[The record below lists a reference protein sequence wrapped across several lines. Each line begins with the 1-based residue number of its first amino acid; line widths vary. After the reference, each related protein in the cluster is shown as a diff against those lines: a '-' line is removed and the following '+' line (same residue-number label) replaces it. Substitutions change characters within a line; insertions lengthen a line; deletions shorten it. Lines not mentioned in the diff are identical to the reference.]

1 MTLRAPIGRARGLG
15 SAKNGAGHFW
25 AQRITAVALVP
36 LLIWFVLSVV
46 SHVGASYETMHAW
59 LASPCNAAL
68 LTALLLAGFHH
79 AQLGLQVVIEDY
91 VSTESTKLVSIIA
104 VKFAA
109 VILGIFCAVAV
120 LRTAVVGG

>member
-1 MTLRAPIGRARGLG
+1 MTLRAPIGRVRGLG
-15 SAKNGAGHFW
+15 SAKNGVGHYW
-25 AQRITAVALVP
+25 AQRLTAVALVP

-46 SHVGASYETMHAW
+46 SHVGASYETIHAW
-59 LASPCNAAL
+59 LASPCTAAL
-68 LTALLLAGFHH
+68 LVALIIAAFHH
-79 AQLGLQVVIEDY
+79 AQLGVQVVIEDY

-109 VILGIFCAVAV
+109 VILGVFCVVAV